1 MRAFHKVISHIFH
14 PLFIP
19 IVGTLIYFRVTPK
32 YTPLEL
38 QSGNILPI
46 FILTVIIPIICFFI
60 LKNIGLVNSIFMP
73 SIKERKYPLY
83 ISIALLLMVFL
94 KVIPSNFI
102 VELNYYFLGL
112 ISASVMALLLLF
124 ANFKSSI
131 HMMGM
136 GSILMFLVSLSIHF
150 EMNIT
155 LGISILTLATG
166 LVATSRLYLKAH
178 NKVELLI
185 GFIIGFTSQLLTVRF
200 WI

>member
-1 MRAFHKVISHIFH
+1 MRAFYKVISHVFH
-14 PLFIP
+14 PLFVP
-19 IVGTLIYFRVTPK
+19 IIGTLIYFRITPK

-60 LKNIGLVNSIFMP
+60 LKNVGLVSSIFMP

-94 KVIPSNFI
+94 KVIPSNYI
-102 VELNYYFLGL
+102 IELNYYFLGL
-112 ISASVMALLLLF
+112 ISASLMALLLLF

-136 GSILMFLVSLSIHF
+136 GSLLMFLVNLSVHF
-150 EMNIT
+150 EINLT

-178 NKVELLI
+178 TRPELFI
-185 GFIIGFTSQLLTVRF
+185 GFIIGFLSQLLTIKF